1 MKWSFA
7 AIIFLSF
14 LLAGGCGGEAENG
27 TDIAVEQAEEPAD
40 PEALG
45 NRIADA
51 YVEMYYELNEL
62 LSRELDPE
70 QLWPELTDLKEE
82 YISHFLEMGAV
93 HEEMSDQQKAVVSS
107 TTLSRFYNM
116 DTEVLNSVNDA
127 IIRYRQLDN
136 DLANEISDFN
146 ILTQYTF
153 WDLLREQEP
162 EEAARLGI

>member
-1 MKWSFA
+1 MKRSFTV
-7 AIIFLSF
+7 IFLFF
-14 LLAGGCGGEAENG
+14 LIAGGCGGEAENG
-27 TDIAVEQAEEPAD
+27 TDVAVEQVSEPVD

-45 NRIADA
+45 NRIADE
-51 YVEMYYELNEL
+51 YVEMYYDLDEL
-62 LSRELDPE
+62 LSRELDTE

-82 YISHFLEMGAV
+82 YISRFLEMGAV
-93 HEEMSDQQKAVVSS
+93 HEEMSDQEKAVVSS
-107 TTLSRFYNM
+107 TTWSRFNRM
-116 DTEVLNSVNDA
+116 DTKVLNSVNDA

>member
-1 MKWSFA
+1 MKQSFT
-7 AIIFLSF
+7 IIFLF
-14 LLAGGCGGEAENG
+14 LLIAGGCGGEAENG
-27 TDIAVEQAEEPAD
+27 TDVSVEQVSEPVD

-45 NRIADA
+45 NRIADE
-51 YVEMYYELNEL
+51 YVEMYYDLDEL
-62 LSRELDPE
+62 LSRELDIE
-70 QLWPELTDLKEE
+70 ELWPELTDLKEE
-82 YISHFLEMGAV
+82 YISRFLEMGV
-93 HEEMSDQQKAVVSS
+93 VNEEMSDQQKAVVSS
-107 TTLSRFYNM
+107 TTWSRFNSM